1 MTNRTEIRRRA
12 DGSLDT
18 SLYMARARAERSR
31 QAHSLTA
38 AITQRSKFVTSA
50 CVGLLVLL
58 LPHGGQ
64 G

>member
-1 MTNRTEIRRRA
+1 MTNRTELRRRA

-18 SLYMARARAERSR
+18 SLYLARGRAQRSR

-38 AITQRSKFVTSA
+38 AITQRSRFFASA